1 MSVLQAEGTT
11 GTPEATCVGYRM
23 TQHCNFSV
31 VMLLEKIE
39 DLDYIFIYLS
49 FYLGRDRSAT
59 ACIGGQRT
67 TCEIL
72 FSPGW
77 VPGTEL
83 RPSFL
88 AKSSFTC

>member
-1 MSVLQAEGTT
+1 MSVLQAEGTAA
-11 GTPEATCVGYRM
+11 TPEATCVGYRM
-23 TQHCNFSV
+23 TQHCSFSV

-67 TCEIL
+67 TWDSVL
-72 FSPGW
+72 
-77 VPGTEL
+77 
-83 RPSFL
+83 
-88 AKSSFTC
+88 SSLGSRD